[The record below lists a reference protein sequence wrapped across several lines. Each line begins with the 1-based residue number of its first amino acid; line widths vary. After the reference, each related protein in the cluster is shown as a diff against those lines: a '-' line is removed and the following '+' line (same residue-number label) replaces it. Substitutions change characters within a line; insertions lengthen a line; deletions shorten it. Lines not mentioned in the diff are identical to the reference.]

1 MLAQAGGVV
10 PVAELSAAFSLAKYG
25 CHHLQQLAL
34 SHSDR
39 LADAVSDAGAAA
51 VLLGQLTWM
60 AGAGPTLE
68 RYLSHQLTHRE
79 RFEACYDQA
88 RHPVARTL
96 VLQQIMLCLTVR
108 QQITRRR
115 TGVDVCTT
123 LELRTTMKCV
133 TLTE

>member
-1 MLAQAGGVV
+1 MLVQAGGAV

-60 AGAGPTLE
+60 AGTGPTLE
-68 RYLSHQLTHRE
+68 AYLSHQSTHRE
-79 RFEACYDQA
+79 RFEACFDQA
-88 RHPVARTL
+88 RHLAARTAA
-96 VLQQIMLCLTVR
+96 LQQIMLWLTVR

-115 TGVDVCTT
+115 TAFLTCCTT
-123 LELRTTMKCV
+123 L
-133 TLTE
+133 